1 MKKTLLAIIAV
12 FTVLIVAACGSGSSN
27 SEVVVESKAGN
38 ITKEEF
44 YDQLK
49 AQHGDEVLQSMI
61 TFLVL
66 AETYE
71 ITDEQVNAE
80 LEKVKETV
88 GDDYEMILQ
97 NQGLTEETVKTDIR
111 NGLIIEAAYTDGVEV
126 TDEEIKTRYERMKTE
141 LKARHIL
148 VEDEETANEVKE
160 KLDKGEKFAKLAKEY
175 STDTSNAEDGGDL
188 GFFTAGTMVPEF
200 DDVAFN
206 LEVGEISDPVET
218 DFGFHIIEL
227 LDTKETEEDIGT
239 FEDNEEDIRQQ
250 LIDAKVDQA
259 EAMERINKLIE
270 DAGVNIK
277 IKEFKDLLEQPEAL
291 G

>member
-1 MKKTLLAIIAV
+1 MKKALLAIIAV
-12 FTVLIVAACGSGSSN
+12 FTILIVAACGSGGSN

-49 AQHGDEVLQSMI
+49 AQHGEEVLQSMI

-66 AETYE
+66 AETYK

-80 LEKVKETV
+80 LEKVKESV
-88 GDDYEMILQ
+88 GDDYEMILE

-126 TDEEIKTRYERMKTE
+126 TDEEIKNRYERMKTE

-148 VEDEETANEVKE
+148 VADEETAKEVKE
-160 KLDKGEKFAKLAKEY
+160 KLDKGEDFAKLAKEY

-188 GFFTAGTMVPEF
+188 GFFTAGTMVAEF
-200 DDVAFN
+200 EDVAY
-206 LEVGEISDPVET
+206 EMDVGEISDPVET
-218 DFGFHIIEL
+218 DFGYHIIEL
-227 LDTKETEEDIGT
+227 LDTKEAEEDIGT
-239 FEDNEEDIRQQ
+239 YEDNEEEIRQQ
-250 LIDAKVDQA
+250 LIDSKVDQA

-277 IKEFKDLLEQPEAL
+277 IKEFKDLLDQPEAL

>member
-1 MKKTLLAIIAV
+1 MKRTLLAIIAV
-12 FTVLIVAACGSGSSN
+12 FTILIVAACGSGGS

-44 YDQLK
+44 YEQLK
-49 AQHGDEVLQSMI
+49 AQHGEEVLQSMI

-71 ITDEQVNAE
+71 ISDEEVNAE

-160 KLDKGEKFAKLAKEY
+160 KLDKGEDFAKLAKEY
-175 STDTSNAEDGGDL
+175 STDSSNNEDGGDL
-188 GFFTAGTMVPEF
+188 GFFTAGTMVAEF
-200 DDVAFN
+200 EDVAYE
-206 LEVGEISDPVET
+206 LEVGEISDPVAT
-218 DFGFHIIEL
+218 DFGYHIIEL

-250 LIDAKVDQA
+250 LIDSKVDQA